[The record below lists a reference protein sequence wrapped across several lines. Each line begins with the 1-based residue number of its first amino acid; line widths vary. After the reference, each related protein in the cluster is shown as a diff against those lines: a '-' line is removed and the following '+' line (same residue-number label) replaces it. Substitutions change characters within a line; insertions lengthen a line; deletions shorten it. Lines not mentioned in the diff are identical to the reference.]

1 MDTQEKLTQR
11 LLQQIATDAANSS
24 HAVAT
29 LQVQNEE
36 LRERVSELE
45 AEIAAYESAKDA
57 S

>member
-1 MDTQEKLTQR
+1 MDAQEKLTQR

-24 HAVAT
+24 HAVAM

-36 LRERVSELE
+36 LRERVAELE
-45 AEIAAYESAKDA
+45 AAAAESAEDA